1 MTSLL
6 FEHFWLLLVLCV
18 VTWAILAAI
27 YTQRRTVV
35 WQRTVV
41 ISLVAFA
48 LLLTMNGLVTTDRE
62 GIRQCIDQLVGAC
75 ENADM
80 AAFRN
85 LVADD
90 FDSDGM
96 NKEAI
101 VLAANDTFKL
111 YRIQLLA
118 MSRSQITPPAAE
130 LTAFTKIFSRS
141 SNDELVPTKSTWEL
155 TFAKT
160 PTGWKLRSATI
171 KSLDGRSIS
180 TLHEAAHLG
189 F

>member
-27 YTQRRTVV
+27 YTQRSTVV
-35 WQRTVV
+35 WRRTVV

-80 AAFRN
+80 PAFRN

-96 NKEAI
+96 NKDAI
-101 VLAANDTFKL
+101 VLAAKDTFRL
-111 YRIQLLA
+111 YRIQLLV
-118 MSRSQITPPAAE
+118 MSRRQITPPVAE

-141 SNDELVPTKSTWEL
+141 SNDEIIPVQSTWEL
-155 TFAKT
+155 TFAET
-160 PTGWKLRSATI
+160 PTGWKLRSAKI
-171 KSLDGRSIS
+171 KTFGDRSIS
-180 TLHEAAHLG
+180 NLHEAVNLG